1 MNIFLINCLKIDSFI
16 LYATETKSETN
27 RINTKYEIYF
37 SFLWHLPSQ
46 RYSLEMISPRQG
58 SLNSLLADRRTTSD
72 AHLLIFGTGFP
83 FQQAFPEGANKTNY
97 NYSDVD

>member
-1 MNIFLINCLKIDSFI
+1 MFYVLPLASI
-16 LYATETKSETN
+16 EPVVH
-27 RINTKYEIYF
+27 EIVVSTYF
-37 SFLWHLPSQ
+37 SFLRHLPSQ
-46 RYSLEMISPRQG
+46 SYFLEMISPHQG
-58 SLNSLLADRRTTSD
+58 NSNSLLADRRTTSD